1 MEKSSVASLVFG
13 TIPVM
18 TFHDLP
24 KNFRDLPLDDPTLR
38 ADAVDLFVSHADRE
52 SGCLALVALD
62 ESHRVT
68 APVVINEM
76 GPADPDEMRYVL
88 SMILGQ
94 LRPGGLVA
102 AIGRDGS
109 SLITDTDRACHQVV
123 VDVCRELDVEL
134 LGTYVASGSGV
145 RQLPDHLRM
154 AS

>member
-1 MEKSSVASLVFG
+1 
-13 TIPVM
+13 M

-24 KNFRDLPLDDPTLR
+24 PNFRDLPLDEPTLR

-52 SGCLALVALD
+52 SGCLALIALD
-62 ESHRVT
+62 EERRVT

-76 GPADPDEMRYVL
+76 GPMDPDEVAHVL
-88 SMILGQ
+88 RTILGQ

-102 AIGRDGS
+102 AVGRIGS
-109 SLITDTDRACHQVV
+109 PLFTDTDRSCHQLIVYQCRDLG
-123 VDVCRELDVEL
+123 VDL

-145 RQLPDHLRM
+145 RELPDHLRM